1 MDNEKKPTRE
11 EIVRS
16 LRCCASDSCDG
27 CPQSVK
33 YSFDNEYR
41 YDSECL
47 RKMADAAADLIDEMT
62 DRCARYAE
70 EIMELKEQ
78 LRKYRLAETVAE
90 RQNEKGCPLAPWCD
104 AVKAAE
110 NNKKEKQA

>member
-1 MDNEKKPTRE
+1 MKNEKKPTRE
-11 EIVRS
+11 EIVRT

-27 CPQSVK
+27 CPLSAK
-33 YSFDNEYR
+33 YSFDNEYP
-41 YDSECL
+41 YDSECV

-70 EIMELKEQ
+70 EIMEQ

-104 AVKAAE
+104 AVQAA
-110 NNKKEKQA
+110 KK

>member
-1 MDNEKKPTRE
+1 MPNIRLTTNIRMIRNVSEKWRA
-11 EIVRS
+11 
-16 LRCCASDSCDG
+16 L
-27 CPQSVK
+27 
-33 YSFDNEYR
+33 
-41 YDSECL
+41 
-47 RKMADAAADLIDEMT
+47 ADMQ

-104 AVKAAE
+104 AVQAA
-110 NNKKEKQA
+110 KK